1 MVYTG
6 KNTFQVYRTSSLST
20 TEQTCLAMMQGFEHN
35 GYELYMDNYYTSP
48 QLFSELKTC
57 SIGAVGIVKHNR
69 KYMPHD
75 LQPAALVLN
84 KGHELSGLDHLCKDG
99 HKAGALSRLNSQRQH
114 IPQECM

>member
-1 MVYTG
+1 
-6 KNTFQVYRTSSLST
+6 
-20 TEQTCLAMMQGFEHN
+20 
-35 GYELYMDNYYTSP
+35 
-48 QLFSELKTC
+48 
-57 SIGAVGIVKHNR
+57 
-69 KYMPHD
+69 MPHD